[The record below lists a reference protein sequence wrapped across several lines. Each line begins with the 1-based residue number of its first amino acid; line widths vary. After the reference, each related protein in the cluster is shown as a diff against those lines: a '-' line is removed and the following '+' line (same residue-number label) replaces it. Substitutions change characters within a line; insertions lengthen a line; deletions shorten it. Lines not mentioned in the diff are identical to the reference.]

1 MGLRARVGCTDR
13 QHIALTAVTDTD
25 VRTLYWFVDDI
36 FVGSSSKPGESLFWQ
51 PASAGSFRLRA
62 VDDHGRSDERPL
74 DVKLTG

>member
-1 MGLRARVGCTDR
+1 MGLRARMGRTNR
-13 QHIALTAVTDTD
+13 QHIALTAVTDAD
-25 VRTLYWFVDDI
+25 VRALYWFVDDI
-36 FVGSSSKPGESLFWQ
+36 FVGSSKSGESLFWQ